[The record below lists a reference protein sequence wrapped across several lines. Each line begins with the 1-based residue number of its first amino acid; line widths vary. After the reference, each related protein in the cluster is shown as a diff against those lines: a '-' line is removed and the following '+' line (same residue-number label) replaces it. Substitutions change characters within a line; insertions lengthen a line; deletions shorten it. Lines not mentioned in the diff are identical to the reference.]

1 MSDPQ
6 IEAFLAG
13 VPLFEGHAAEDVA
26 AVARVVRR
34 REVKAG
40 ETLWRQGEAARDL
53 LFVYDGRV
61 AAALD
66 VPGDRPVGIW
76 SAGRGE
82 VVGEIALLDGDGHT
96 MGVEALEDT
105 VLLALGRAEFGALL
119 ARQDASAL
127 RLRRRLALTFV
138 ERLRG
143 QLSLLADSLGADAP
157 AGDAAEA
164 ARVFAGLEPAKAPDP
179 RYVRRMATFHD
190 VDPLALWGFLTSGT
204 YATCPAGHVLLAEGA
219 DAPACFLTMNGAV
232 EKVLLRGDQRIR
244 VGLAGPGR
252 LFGYESPIDGRPSPL
267 GAITR
272 ERALLLV
279 VPRGLFRTLFDGE
292 DAVSRM
298 FLDVMVRELA
308 QSLRMSLRGHA
319 RLAASV

>member
-1 MSDPQ
+1 MSDPT
-6 IEAFLAG
+6 IEAFFAE
-13 VPLFEGHAAEDVA
+13 VPLFAGHDAEELAAI
-26 AVARVVRR
+26 ARVVRR
-34 REVKAG
+34 RELKAG
-40 ETLWRQGEAARDL
+40 QLLWRQGEDARDL

-61 AAALD
+61 SAALE

-82 VVGEIALLDGDGHT
+82 VVGEIALLDGGGHT

-105 VLLALGRAEFGALL
+105 TLFALGRAEFAALL

-143 QLSLLADSLGADAP
+143 QLGRLAASLGGGEPRD
-157 AGDAAEA
+157 DTAEA
-164 ARVFAGLEPAKAPDP
+164 TRAFAELEPARAPDA

-204 YATCPAGHVLLAEGA
+204 YAICPAGRVLLAEGA
-219 DAPACFLTMNGAV
+219 GSPACFLTMNGAID
-232 EKVLLRGDQRIR
+232 KVLVRGDRRIR
-244 VGLAGPGR
+244 IGLAGPGR
-252 LFGYESPIDGRPSPL
+252 LFGYESPIDGLPAPMS
-267 GAITR
+267 AITR

-279 VPRGLFRTLFDGE
+279 VPPTAFRALFEGD
-292 DAVSRM
+292 DAISRM
-298 FLDVMVRELA
+298 FLDVIVRELA
-308 QSLRMSLRGHA
+308 QSLRLSLRGHA